1 MSLLGETIDPE
12 DNITGARIIDKSNP
26 NHNQVNYRVEVW
38 FGDWNNEA
46 FKSILQEKLS
56 DLLKKCGCKTTET
69 SILINDMNKYTKQSS
84 VSSNSP

>member
-26 NHNQVNYRVEVW
+26 SHNQVNYRIEVW

-46 FKSILQEKLS
+46 FKVILQEKLL
-56 DLLKKCGCKTTET
+56 DLLRKCGCKTTET
-69 SILINDMNKYTKQSS
+69 SILINDMNKYAKQSY
-84 VSSNSP
+84 VSSK